1 MAHHRSGFA
10 DLNCVL
16 DRPNLKT
23 FSGVKPVLA
32 STCVPEIRGL
42 GMSSQFQTFQ
52 SMPELFWDHLSS
64 TARLTHSFPMHPIS
78 TYWKHQK
85 TLCIGNEWVN

>member
-1 MAHHRSGFA
+1 MAQHRSGFA

-32 STCVPEIRGL
+32 STCVPEIRGP
-42 GMSSQFQTFQ
+42 GMSS
-52 SMPELFWDHLSS
+52 
-64 TARLTHSFPMHPIS
+64 
-78 TYWKHQK
+78 
-85 TLCIGNEWVN
+85 

>member
-1 MAHHRSGFA
+1 MRNNDKTFCRAMAHHRSGFA

-32 STCVPEIRGL
+32 STCVPEIRGP
-42 GMSSQFQTFQ
+42 GMSS
-52 SMPELFWDHLSS
+52 
-64 TARLTHSFPMHPIS
+64 
-78 TYWKHQK
+78 
-85 TLCIGNEWVN
+85 